1 MTPLNSEKERD
12 IITRLK
18 ENDGRAIVSIFK
30 LYHKSFF
37 YLARNIVKN
46 DEQAEDIVSEC
57 FFKLWKRRGEFK
69 SLDSIRAFMHV
80 IIKNASIDYIR
91 HIEKKLTSHQEI
103 LQQAEKDVNYIESKM
118 IKTELLQLILQEV
131 ETLPPMRRKIFKLIF
146 LEDMTVFEIARVLN
160 ITVDTVRVQKAKAL
174 QGLRNAILSKGLL
187 SVILQICIAFHP
199 GIFFNR

>member
-1 MTPLNSEKERD
+1 MMQLDSEQERD

-18 ENDGRAIVSIFK
+18 ENDSRAIVSIFK
-30 LYHKSFF
+30 LYHRSFF

-57 FFKLWKRRGEFK
+57 FFKLWKRRGDFK
-69 SLDSIRAFMHV
+69 NLDSIRAFMHV

-91 HIEKKLTSHQEI
+91 HTETKLTSHQEI
-103 LQQAEKDVNYIESKM
+103 LQQAEKDVNYIESKI

-131 ETLPPMRRKIFKLIF
+131 ETLPPMRRKIFKLHF

-160 ITVDTVRVQKAKAL
+160 ITADTVRVQKAKAL
-174 QGLRNAILSKGLL
+174 QGLRNAFLNKGLL
-187 SVILQICIAFHP
+187 SITLQIAIAFHI
-199 GIFFNR
+199 GIFVNN